1 MYWILKLKILETIL
15 TITKLSK
22 RFGRI
27 QAVDGLDLKI
37 ERGQIYGI
45 LGPNGSGKTTTLGML
60 LDVVAP
66 TSGSFQWFGNEKTVE
81 ARKKI
86 GSILETPCFYP
97 YMTAVQNLRIPAHI
111 KHVDKSRIE
120 EALEQ
125 VGLLDRKD
133 DKFKTY
139 SLGMKQR
146 LSIAAA
152 LLSDPPVLILDE
164 PTNGLDPEGIAE
176 VRELIKEIAAKGKTI
191 IMASHLLDE
200 VQKVCTH
207 FCVLRKGRKL
217 HEGRVSETLGEI
229 NQVEVISNDLRNL
242 EKVIND
248 FPGKESY
255 RFNGS
260 GIIVTLKAGVNS
272 TDLNEF
278 CFKNGITLKKLTTL
292 TNSLEQEF
300 LKILKEND

>member
-1 MYWILKLKILETIL
+1 LEKIL
-15 TITKLSK
+15 TINSLSK

-27 QAVDGLDLKI
+27 QAVNNLNLEIFK
-37 ERGQIYGI
+37 GQVFGI
-45 LGPNGSGKTTTLGML
+45 LGPNGSGKTTTLGMI

-66 TSGSFQWFGNEKTVE
+66 NQGSFKWFDTDNTVK

-97 YMTAVQNLRIPAHI
+97 YLTAVQNLRITAHI
-111 KHVDKSRIE
+111 KQSGKENIDSVLKK
-120 EALEQ
+120 
-125 VGLLDRKD
+125 VGLFERKD

-146 LSIAAA
+146 LSIGAA

-176 VRELIKEIAAKGKTI
+176 VRELIRNVAENGKTI

-207 FCVLRKGRKL
+207 FCILRKGVKL
-217 HEGRVSETLGEI
+217 HEGSVSDTLGEI
-229 NQVEVISNDLRNL
+229 NVVEISADDLAGL
-242 EKVIND
+242 EKAVSQH
-248 FPGKESY
+248 PGLESY
-255 RFNGS
+255 RVNGS
-260 GIIVTLKAGVNS
+260 VIELTLKSGTTAREINAY
-272 TDLNEF
+272 
-278 CFKNGITLKKLTTL
+278 CFEQGITLRKLFTHK
-292 TNSLEQEF
+292 NSLEQEF